1 MAKLLF
7 QSRFSSPTPI
17 TALLLSQNF
26 DFESAWNNT
35 RKGNVCLPWPK
46 KMCMEQVM
54 VMTARRKF
62 SVKWWPSSR
71 ADMRAVKIVAIV
83 LLNFF
88 RMASPYLRLQM
99 PAQTQRMEYNSL

>member
-1 MAKLLF
+1 MR
-7 QSRFSSPTPI
+7 S
-17 TALLLSQNF
+17 
-26 DFESAWNNT
+26 
-35 RKGNVCLPWPK
+35 PWPK

-54 VMTARRKF
+54 VMTASRKF

-88 RMASPYLRLQM
+88 RMASPYLRSQM
-99 PAQTQRMEYNSL
+99 PVQTQHMKIKSV